1 MRNNILRKFSL
12 LLVLILII
20 SLIQNL
26 AFAINIPNDATLTI
40 DYSEETIT
48 VKGTGF
54 AGIQAV
60 AVLLYDTDGTTLL
73 RMASFGVKLD
83 NTFEAVMNIPITN
96 SGNYTIKVA
105 DYEGGDF
112 KTETFSVY
120 SVTLNTSSTGA
131 TGSGYYM
138 SGSTV
143 SITPGTKS
151 DHTFSGWVVNSGGV
165 TIANNE
171 FVMPVSNVIITANW
185 TTNSSG
191 STPTPNPTPVIT
203 PPTSTSTQNPTPD
216 ITPPTSTSTPNPTPD
231 ITLPTSTSTPT
242 PTPTITVQEMPKTEG
257 DKTIIVTNVSPII
270 EKEKA
275 FATVTQETV
284 KEAVDS
290 VNNVAKEAG
299 TKAVLDINVT
309 APESAETIELT
320 IPKTALS
327 YTIESGVEVVRVST
341 NLASLSFDL
350 KALDAISSVA
360 VSDVKISIDVV
371 DSKTLSISDET
382 KKKIEGKPVFD
393 FSIKSGDSIIS
404 EFKGEKVNVTIP
416 YSLKEEENPNAI
428 VIYYISDDGSL
439 KTEFGIY
446 DIETRTVK
454 IMLSHFSK
462 YAVGYNKMSFTDVAS
477 GVWYQEAVD
486 FVSARDLF
494 KGIGADQFAPTKT
507 MTRAMFAT
515 VIARLDG
522 ADLSAYK
529 ESKFTDVNINSWY
542 GASVAYA
549 KEKGIVNGTG
559 NGKFSPNAEISRE
572 EMAVMLNNY
581 IKYREI
587 ILDTVNDT
595 PFSDSEKVSSWAK
608 DAVAAIHRYG
618 IINGVGNNT
627 FEPSNNAQRSHVAQ
641 IFMNLINAI
650 LK

>member
-191 STPTPNPTPVIT
+191 STP
-203 PPTSTSTQNPTPD
+203 
-216 ITPPTSTSTPNPTPD
+216 TPNPTPD